1 MIYQYWMIGE
11 VIFVILFFSIVIFK
25 LWRNSKNKTGK
36 VNPPETFTGKL
47 WHYTKYLLRILG
59 VGLGTL
65 LGLSLFVMIERN
77 LLSLYLETAPTPS
90 SVEVPAD
97 LGFEVEEVTFNS
109 EDGITLAG
117 WFVPP
122 QNNATVILLH
132 GYGGNRTAMIWHAQ
146 QLVDAGYGVL
156 MYDERASGESTGAYR
171 SYGWEDTRDVKA
183 AIQFLDSRN
192 VGENIGALGCST
204 GASIVVY
211 SAALYPEVDA
221 VWGDG
226 NGSVRAQDLPA
237 PTNPLM
243 AALIAG
249 NYTIDWMYTVKLG
262 IESPAPLVEVIDQI
276 NPRPLM
282 LVGGGL
288 ERPVVGSE
296 GELFTYRLAELA
308 GPNAQAWVIPEA
320 THCDGPFQRPDEY
333 TRRMVEFFDKAFGI
347 SREVK

>member
-11 VIFVILFFSIVIFK
+11 VTFVILFFSFIIFK

-36 VNPPETFTGKL
+36 VIPPETITGKL

-77 LLSLYLETAPTPS
+77 LLSVYVETAPTPS

-97 LGFEVEEVTFNS
+97 LGFEVEEVTFES

-117 WFVPP
+117 WFTPP
-122 QNNATVILLH
+122 QNDAMVILLH

-146 QLVDAGYGVL
+146 QLVNTGYGVL
-156 MYDERASGESTGAYR
+156 MYDERASGESAGEYR
-171 SYGWEDTRDVKA
+171 SYGWEDTRDVKS
-183 AIQFLDSRN
+183 AIEFLDSRN
-192 VGENIGALGCST
+192 AGENIGAMGCST

-211 SAALYPEVDA
+211 SAALYPEIDA

-262 IESPAPLVEVIDQI
+262 IEPPVPLIEVINQI

-282 LVGGGL
+282 LVGGGIPL
-288 ERPVVGSE
+288 PPIGSE
-296 GELFTYRLAELA
+296 GDLFTYRFAKLA

-320 THCDGPFQRPDEY
+320 THCDGPIQIPDQY
-333 TRRMVEFFDKAFGI
+333 SQRMVKFFDEAFGI
-347 SREVK
+347 VR